1 MKVID
6 KKQAGS
12 ASSHM
17 PEEWHAIDWR
27 QVQRNVRV
35 MQHRLAKATKVGDWR
50 RVKSLQRWLTRSF
63 SAKALAIKRVTE
75 NKGSRTAGVDRQ
87 LWETPQQKHA
97 AISTLEKRRY
107 RPLPLR
113 RVNIP
118 KANGKMR
125 PLGIPTIR
133 DRAMQALHLLAL
145 DPVLET
151 VRDHNSY
158 GFRKNGYWTPTSK
171 GFSTTSIMV
180 G

>member
-118 KANGKMR
+118 KQMERCARWASR
-125 PLGIPTIR
+125 P
-133 DRAMQALHLLAL
+133 
-145 DPVLET
+145 
-151 VRDHNSY
+151 Y
-158 GFRKNGYWTPTSK
+158 GTAPCRLYTCWR
-171 GFSTTSIMV
+171 STLFWRR
-180 G
+180 